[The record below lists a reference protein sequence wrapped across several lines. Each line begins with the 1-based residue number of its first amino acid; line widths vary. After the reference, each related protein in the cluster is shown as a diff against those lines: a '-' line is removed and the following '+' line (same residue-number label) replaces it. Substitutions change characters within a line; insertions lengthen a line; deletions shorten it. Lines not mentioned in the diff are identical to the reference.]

1 MIIDLRNHYKK
12 IQQEASQY
20 SLELEDKMKKAMSY
34 MYGDIAFKQIV
45 PAKK

>member
-20 SLELEDKMKKAMSY
+20 GLELEDRIKKAMSS
-34 MYGDIAFKQIV
+34 MYEDITLSKFSE
-45 PAKK
+45 AKK